1 MANKIYPKWKEAL
14 LQASSD
20 SALTGT
26 VKVALVDLGTYTDYE
41 IFPECRIMGMLIA

>member
-26 VKVALVDLGTYTDYE
+26 VKVALTKTKVKPILKKNKIGVKYE
-41 IFPECRIMGMLIA
+41 VKF